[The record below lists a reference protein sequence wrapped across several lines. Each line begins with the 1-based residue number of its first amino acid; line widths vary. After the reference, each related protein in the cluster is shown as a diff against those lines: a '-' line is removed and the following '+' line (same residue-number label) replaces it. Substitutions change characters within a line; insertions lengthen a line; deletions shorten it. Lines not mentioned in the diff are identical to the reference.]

1 MNCKRILFLSP
12 NLGSGGAER
21 QMVTIASLFKDKGYD
36 VEFLCYAECDFYAH
50 ILNDK
55 GIKISWLD
63 VKVKSF
69 VGIVKIFNFL
79 CKGCFDVVVSFLDVP
94 NFLNVIMSLSLKG
107 KRWKIITG
115 ERSSAI
121 AEFFNGYN
129 KNRIY
134 TWAQHYSDV
143 IICNSENARQ
153 NWLKYYPQCA
163 NRIKVI
169 YNTVNLQPVSVEY
182 VPKRNGRLHIV
193 VAASYQYLKNPI
205 GVVKALVLMNNEER
219 EKIRI
224 DWYGRKE
231 VVRGDTRAYDEAI
244 ELIKQH
250 GLGDVIA
257 LHGDTKE
264 IHDRMQEA
272 DMIALFSSR
281 EGLPNAICEGMTL
294 GKPIIMS
301 KVSDY
306 DVLVDESNG
315 FLCDWDS
322 AESIRDVFLKASSLS
337 VDDLGQMGECS
348 RHKAERLFENASVI
362 DKWIDVVNSD

>member
-1 MNCKRILFLSP
+1 MNIKRILFLSP

-21 QMVTIASLFKDKGYD
+21 QIVTVASLFKGKGYD
-36 VEFLCYAECDFYAH
+36 VEFLCYADGDFYEH
-50 ILNDK
+50 ILKDK
-55 GIKISWLD
+55 GIRVHWIIQSNYLKRMLTVRCFIRNGGYD
-63 VKVKSF
+63 V
-69 VGIVKIFNFL
+69 I
-79 CKGCFDVVVSFLDVP
+79 VSFLHTP
-94 NFLNVIMSLSLKG
+94 NFLNDFAAVGGRK
-107 KRWKIITG
+107 WKVITG
-115 ERSSAI
+115 ERSAK
-121 AEFFNGYN
+121 EDFFKSKRG
-129 KNRIY
+129 KVFAWFQR
-134 TWAQHYSDV
+134 YSDAIV
-143 IICNSENARQ
+143 CNSENARKM
-153 NWLKYYPQCA
+153 WLKYYPQCE

-169 YNTVNLQPVSVEY
+169 YNTVNLQPVSTEY
-182 VPKRNGRLHIV
+182 IPKRDSRLHIV

-205 GVVKALVLMNNEER
+205 GVVKALALMSDEER

-231 VVRGDTRAYDEAI
+231 VVRGDTIAYDEAI

-306 DVLVDESNG
+306 DVLIDESNG
-315 FLCDWDS
+315 FLCDWDNS
-322 AESIRDVFLKASSLS
+322 ESIKNVLIEASSLS
-337 VDDLGQMGECS
+337 VDELRQMGECS
-348 RHKAERLFENASVI
+348 ERKAKMMFSNETII
-362 DKWIDVVNSD
+362 DKWIELIKK

>member
-21 QMVTIASLFKDKGYD
+21 QMVTVASLFKDKGYD
-36 VEFLCYAECDFYAH
+36 VEFLCYTEGDFYEH
-50 ILNDK
+50 ILQDK
-55 GIKISWLD
+55 GIKVHWIILPD
-63 VKVKSF
+63 YFKRMLTVRSF
-69 VGIVKIFNFL
+69 IRKR
-79 CKGCFDVVVSFLDVP
+79 KYDAVVSFTETP
-94 NFLNVIMSLSLKG
+94 CFLNNFAAVGGRK
-107 KRWKIITG
+107 WKVITG
-115 ERSSAI
+115 ERSAR
-121 AEFFNGYN
+121 EDFFKSKGG
-129 KNRIY
+129 KVFAWFQR
-134 TWAQHYSDV
+134 YSDSIV
-143 IICNSENARQ
+143 CNSENARQ
-153 NWLKYYPQCA
+153 NWLKYYPQYE
-163 NRIKVI
+163 NKLKVI
-169 YNTVNLQPVSVEY
+169 YNTVNLQPVSTEY
-182 VPKRNGRLHIV
+182 IPKRDGRLHIV

-205 GVVKALVLMNNEER
+205 GVMKALILMSDEER
-219 EKIRI
+219 KKIRI

-272 DMIALFSSR
+272 DMVALFSSR

-306 DVLVDESNG
+306 DVLIDESNG

>member
-12 NLGSGGAER
+12 SLGSGGAEK
-21 QMVTIASLFKDKGYD
+21 QMVTVASLLKDKGYD
-36 VEFLCYAECDFYAH
+36 VEFLCYTEGNFYEH
-50 ILNDK
+50 ILDAK
-55 GIKISWLD
+55 GIKVHWIIQSNYLKRM
-63 VKVKSF
+63 VTVRRS
-69 VGIVKIFNFL
+69 IR
-79 CKGCFDVVVSFLDVP
+79 KGGYYTIVSFLQTP
-94 NFLNVIMSLSLKG
+94 NFLNNFAAVGGRK
-107 KRWKIITG
+107 WKVITG
-115 ERSSAI
+115 ERSAR
-121 AEFFNGYN
+121 EDFFKSKRG
-129 KNRIY
+129 KVFAWFQR
-134 TWAQHYSDV
+134 YSDAIV
-143 IICNSENARQ
+143 CNSENAR
-153 NWLKYYPQCA
+153 NMWVKYYPQYE
-163 NRIKVI
+163 NKLKVI
-169 YNTVNLQPVSVEY
+169 YNTVTLQPVSAEY
-182 VPKRNGRLHIV
+182 IPKRYGRLHIV

-205 GVVKALVLMNNEER
+205 GVVKALALMSDEEK

-306 DVLVDESNG
+306 NVLIDESNG

-322 AESIRDVFLKASSLS
+322 PVSIKNCLVKASELTI
-337 VDDLGQMGECS
+337 VELKQKGEFS
-348 RHKAERLFENASVI
+348 RRKAEKLFSNENVI
-362 DKWIDVVNSD
+362 KAWEKEI

>member
-21 QMVTIASLFKDKGYD
+21 QIVTVASLFKGKGYD
-36 VEFLCYAECDFYAH
+36 VEFLCYADGDFYAH

-63 VKVKSF
+63 VQVKSF
-69 VGIVKIFNFL
+69 VGIVKIFNFI
-79 CKGCFDVVVSFLDVP
+79 CKGCFDVVVSFLDLP
-94 NFLNVIMSLSLKG
+94 NFFNVIMSLSLKG

-134 TWAQHYSDV
+134 TWVQHYSDFIV
-143 IICNSENARQ
+143 CNSENARQ
-153 NWLKYYPQCA
+153 NWLKYYPQCE

-169 YNTVNLQPVSVEY
+169 YNTVNLQPVSTEY
-182 VPKRNGRLHIV
+182 IPKRDSRLHIV

-205 GVVKALVLMNNEER
+205 GVVKALALMSDEER

-231 VVRGDTRAYDEAI
+231 VVRGDTIAYDEAI

-294 GKPIIMS
+294 GKPVIMS

-306 DVLVDESNG
+306 DVLIDESNG

-322 AESIRDVFLKASSLS
+322 AESIKNVLIEASSLS
-337 VDDLGQMGECS
+337 VDELRQMGECS
-348 RHKAERLFENASVI
+348 ERKAKMMFSNETII
-362 DKWIDVVNSD
+362 DKWIELIKK

>member
-21 QMVTIASLFKDKGYD
+21 QIVTVASLFKDKGHD
-36 VEFLCYAECDFYAH
+36 VEFLCYSEGNFYEH
-50 ILNDK
+50 ILKDK
-55 GIKISWLD
+55 GITVHWIILPDYFKRMLTVRRFIR
-63 VKVKSF
+63 
-69 VGIVKIFNFL
+69 
-79 CKGCFDVVVSFLDVP
+79 KGGYNAIVSFLQTP
-94 NFLNVIMSLSLKG
+94 NFLNNFAAVGGKKWKVI
-107 KRWKIITG
+107 IG
-115 ERSSAI
+115 ERSAK
-121 AEFFNGYN
+121 EDFFKSKRG
-129 KNRIY
+129 KVFAWFQR
-134 TWAQHYSDV
+134 YSDAIV
-143 IICNSENARQ
+143 CNSENAR
-153 NWLKYYPQCA
+153 NMWVKYYPQYE
-163 NRIKVI
+163 NKLKVI
-169 YNTVNLQPVSVEY
+169 YNTVTLQPVSTKY
-182 VPKRNGRLHIV
+182 IPKRNGRLHMV

-205 GVVKALVLMNNEER
+205 GVVNALVLMNDEER

-244 ELIKQH
+244 ELIKQY

-306 DVLVDESNG
+306 DVLIDESNG

-322 AESIRDVFLKASSLS
+322 AESIRDVFIKASSLTIDKL
-337 VDDLGQMGECS
+337 VQMGECS
-348 RHKAERLFENASVI
+348 EQKAKMLFSNEAII
-362 DKWIDVVNSD
+362 DKWIELIEK

>member
-1 MNCKRILFLSP
+1 MNIKRILFLSP

-21 QMVTIASLFKDKGYD
+21 QIVTVASLFKDKGHD
-36 VEFLCYAECDFYAH
+36 VEFLCYSEGNFYEH
-50 ILNDK
+50 ILKAK
-55 GIKISWLD
+55 GIRVHWIILPNYFKRMMR
-63 VKVKSF
+63 VRSF
-69 VGIVKIFNFL
+69 IR
-79 CKGCFDVVVSFLDVP
+79 KGGYDVVVSFLETP
-94 NFLNVIMSLSLKG
+94 CFLNNFAAVGG
-107 KRWKIITG
+107 KKWKVITG
-115 ERSSAI
+115 ERSAK
-121 AEFFNGYN
+121 EDFFKSKRG
-129 KNRIY
+129 KVFAWFQR
-134 TWAQHYSDV
+134 YSDAIV
-143 IICNSENARQ
+143 CNSENAR
-153 NWLKYYPQCA
+153 NMWLKYYPQYE
-163 NRIKVI
+163 NKLNVI
-169 YNTVNLQPVSVEY
+169 YNTVTLQPVSTEY
-182 VPKRNGRLHIV
+182 IPKRDSRLHIV

-205 GVVKALVLMNNEER
+205 GVVKALALMSDEER

-231 VVRGDTRAYDEAI
+231 VVRGDTIAYDEAI

-294 GKPIIMS
+294 GKPVIMS

-306 DVLVDESNG
+306 DVLIDESNG

-322 AESIRDVFLKASSLS
+322 ADSIRDALLRASSLS
-337 VDDLGQMGECS
+337 VEELRKMGECS
-348 RHKAERLFENASVI
+348 ERKAKMMFSNETII
-362 DKWIDVVNSD
+362 DKWIELIKK

>member
-36 VEFLCYAECDFYAH
+36 VKFLCYTEGNFYEH
-50 ILNDK
+50 ILQDK
-55 GIKISWLD
+55 GIKVHWIILSDYFKRILT
-63 VKVKSF
+63 VRSF
-69 VGIVKIFNFL
+69 IRKR
-79 CKGCFDVVVSFLDVP
+79 KYDAVVSFTETP
-94 NFLNVIMSLSLKG
+94 CFLNNFAAVGG
-107 KRWKIITG
+107 KKWKVITG
-115 ERSSAI
+115 ERSAR
-121 AEFFNGYN
+121 EDFFKSKRG
-129 KNRIY
+129 KVFAWFQR
-134 TWAQHYSDV
+134 YSDAIV
-143 IICNSENARQ
+143 CNSENAR
-153 NWLKYYPQCA
+153 NMWLQYYPQYEHKL
-163 NRIKVI
+163 KVI
-169 YNTVNLQPVSVEY
+169 YNTVTLQPVSTEY
-182 VPKRNGRLHIV
+182 VPKRDGRLHIV

-205 GVVKALVLMNNEER
+205 GVVNALILMSDEER
-219 EKIRI
+219 KKIRI

-272 DMIALFSSR
+272 DIVGLFSSV
-281 EGLPNAICEGMTL
+281 EGLPNAICEGMSL

-306 DVLVDESNG
+306 DVLIDESNG

-322 AESIRDVFLKASSLS
+322 PVSIKNCLVKASELT
-337 VDDLGQMGECS
+337 VGELKQKGECS
-348 RHKAERLFENASVI
+348 RRKAEKLFSNENVI
-362 DKWIDVVNSD
+362 KAWENEI

>member
-36 VEFLCYAECDFYAH
+36 VEFLCYSEGNFYEH
-50 ILNDK
+50 ILKDK
-55 GIKISWLD
+55 GITVHWIIQSNYLKRMFTVRRFIR
-63 VKVKSF
+63 
-69 VGIVKIFNFL
+69 
-79 CKGCFDVVVSFLDVP
+79 KGGYNAIVSFLQTP
-94 NFLNVIMSLSLKG
+94 NFLNNFAAVGGKKWKVIIG
-107 KRWKIITG
+107 KRSIMDKNTFSKRG
-115 ERSSAI
+115 K
-121 AEFFNGYN
+121 FFIWFQ
-129 KNRIY
+129 R
-134 TWAQHYSDV
+134 YSDAIV
-143 IICNSENARQ
+143 CNSENVKGM
-153 NWLKYYPQCA
+153 WLRYYPRYK
-163 NRIKVI
+163 NKLRVI
-169 YNTVNLQPVSVEY
+169 YNTVVLHSVSTEY
-182 VPKRNGRLHIV
+182 IPKRDGRLYIV

-205 GVVKALVLMNNEER
+205 GVVNALALMNNEER

-250 GLGDVIA
+250 GLGDVIE
-257 LHGDTKE
+257 LHEDTKD
-264 IHDRMQEA
+264 IHSRMHEA
-272 DMIALFSSR
+272 DMIGLFSSN
-281 EGLPNAICEGMTL
+281 EGLPNAICEGMSL
-294 GKPIIMS
+294 GKPVIMS

-306 DVLVDESNG
+306 DVLIDESNG

-322 AESIRDVFLKASSLS
+322 AESIRDVFIKASSLTIDKL
-337 VDDLGQMGECS
+337 VQMGECS